1 MSKWCAY
8 RLNWPEEDE
17 TAEYVVVIL
26 LIQGPARILMAK
38 GQGRY
43 LPPPGG
49 RLYLSLMMFI
59 DHLVL
64 EISMLTLS
72 SMSVPLSSSSTTS
85 RELLSQF
92 STCSG

>member
-1 MSKWCAY
+1 MRPPALNVSQWCAY

-26 LIQGPARILMAK
+26 LIQGLARILMAK

-64 EISMLTLS
+64 EISMLI
-72 SMSVPLSSSSTTS
+72 
-85 RELLSQF
+85 
-92 STCSG
+92 